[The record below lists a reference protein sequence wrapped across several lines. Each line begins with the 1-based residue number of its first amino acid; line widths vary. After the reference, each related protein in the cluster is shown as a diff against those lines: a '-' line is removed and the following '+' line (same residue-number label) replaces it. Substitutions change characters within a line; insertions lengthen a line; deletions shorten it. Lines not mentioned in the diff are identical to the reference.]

1 MSLRP
6 ATSADLTALL
16 PLVAAYHAHEG
27 ITPRPAA
34 ALAETLRGLLD
45 HPDRGRIWLIEDG
58 GAVAGYLAIAYGYSI
73 ELGGREAAIDEIFVA
88 PSHRGAGLGAAALS
102 ELVAWAE
109 AEALVALHLD
119 VSPDNAGARR
129 LYARHGF
136 RAFMGYDLMS
146 LMLGSGIAPGA
157 HYL

>member
-1 MSLRP
+1 MLEFWR
-6 ATSADLTALL
+6 LK
-16 PLVAAYHAHEG
+16 
-27 ITPRPAA
+27 
-34 ALAETLRGLLD
+34 
-45 HPDRGRIWLIEDG
+45 
-58 GAVAGYLAIAYGYSI
+58 
-73 ELGGREAAIDEIFVA
+73 GGR
-88 PSHRGAGLGAAALS
+88 HRGAGLGAAALS

-146 LMLGSGIAPGA
+146 LMLGSGIDPGA